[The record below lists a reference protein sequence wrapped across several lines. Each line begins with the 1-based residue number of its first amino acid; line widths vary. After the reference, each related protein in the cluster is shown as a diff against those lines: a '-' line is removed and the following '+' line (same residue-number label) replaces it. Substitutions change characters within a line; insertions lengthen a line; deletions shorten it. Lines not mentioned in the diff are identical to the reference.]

1 MTEKSENIKNASLE
15 SDVQSNEEKSKVLDL
30 QELAEVSGG
39 VTGETPSEWST
50 VSNYCASEAEQNGA
64 A

>member
-1 MTEKSENIKNASLE
+1 MTDKSEKIKDAGLE
-15 SDVQSNEEKSKVLDL
+15 SNVHLNEEKSKVLDL
-30 QELAEVSGG
+30 QELSEISGG